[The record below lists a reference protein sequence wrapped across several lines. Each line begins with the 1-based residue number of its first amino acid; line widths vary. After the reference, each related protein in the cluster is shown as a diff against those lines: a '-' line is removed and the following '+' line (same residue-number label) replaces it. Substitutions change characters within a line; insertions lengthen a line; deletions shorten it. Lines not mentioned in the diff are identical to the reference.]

1 MAATAALRRDGR
13 TIAVR
18 RARLEDV
25 PAIAGVLA
33 RAFDDDPLF
42 RILLPDERVPRL
54 TRFFEAALP
63 IVHLPL
69 GEVWVTDDLRAA
81 AAWAPPGRWH
91 VSALQQLRM
100 LPMIGVFRGNTLFGA
115 RMHRVVE
122 REHPRDP
129 HWYLSTLGVD
139 PSAQG
144 RGLGAA
150 VLGPVLSRCDLERVD
165 AYLESSNEQNHAF
178 YRKQGFE
185 LRQTLEFPRSARVW
199 TMRRPPRGA

>member
-1 MAATAALRRDGR
+1 MAVTAVEAVER

-18 RARLEDV
+18 RARPEDV
-25 PAIAGVLA
+25 PTIAGVLA
-33 RAFDDDPLF
+33 RAFDDDPVF
-42 RILLPDERVPRL
+42 RILLPEQRVPRL
-54 TRFFEAALP
+54 TRFFAAALP

-100 LPMIGVFRGNTLFGA
+100 LPMIGVFGRSTLFAA
-115 RMHRVVE
+115 RVHRVVE
-122 REHPRDP
+122 REHPRDA

-165 AYLESSNEQNHAF
+165 AYLESSNGQNHAF

-185 LRQTLEFPRSARVW
+185 LRQTLDFPRNATVW
-199 TMRRPPRGA
+199 TMRRSPRGA